1 MKQVQVDILPIR
13 SPAALFPIK
22 CPAYPGGIA
31 GKPGRDVRTDT
42 KGDQKA

>member
-1 MKQVQVDILPIR
+1 MEQVPLGVLPIGA
-13 SPAALFPIK
+13 PTTLLPTK

-31 GKPGRDVRTDT
+31 GKPGRDVRTHT